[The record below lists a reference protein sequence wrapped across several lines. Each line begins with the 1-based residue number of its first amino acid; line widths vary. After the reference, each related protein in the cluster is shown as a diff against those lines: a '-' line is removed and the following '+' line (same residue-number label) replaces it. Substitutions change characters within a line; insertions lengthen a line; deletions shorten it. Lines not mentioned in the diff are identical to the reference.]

1 MVDAV
6 TALNQT
12 PVESKAEQ
20 SANTLAGDLD
30 SFLLLLTT
38 QLQNQDPLSPLEPT
52 EFTGQLVQF
61 ASVEQQIA
69 TNSTMEDL
77 LAVQNASLAAS
88 VVGFIGTTVEATGS
102 TLPLQE
108 GEANFSYTL
117 ASNTKATVITILD
130 SSGNV
135 VLNTTG
141 ETDGGTHEFTWDG
154 KNTDGVQQEDGAYTL
169 NVTPAG
175 IDDEAVSYIIAIQ
188 ARITGVNM
196 ETGTTL
202 LEAGGVA
209 IPLENVLSIKEST
222 ATTTADTTE

>member
-117 ASNTKATVITILD
+117 ASNTKAQSLLFWIVP
-130 SSGNV
+130 
-135 VLNTTG
+135 
-141 ETDGGTHEFTWDG
+141 
-154 KNTDGVQQEDGAYTL
+154 ATL
-169 NVTPAG
+169 
-175 IDDEAVSYIIAIQ
+175 S
-188 ARITGVNM
+188 
-196 ETGTTL
+196 
-202 LEAGGVA
+202 
-209 IPLENVLSIKEST
+209 
-222 ATTTADTTE
+222 

>member
-1 MVDAV
+1 M
-6 TALNQT
+6 
-12 PVESKAEQ
+12 
-20 SANTLAGDLD
+20 
-30 SFLLLLTT
+30 
-38 QLQNQDPLSPLEPT
+38 
-52 EFTGQLVQF
+52 
-61 ASVEQQIA
+61 
-69 TNSTMEDL
+69 
-77 LAVQNASLAAS
+77 
-88 VVGFIGTTVEATGS
+88 
-102 TLPLQE
+102 
-108 GEANFSYTL
+108 
-117 ASNTKATVITILD
+117 D